1 MLGGTAS
8 AAFTKNSSE
17 STTGARWKRGRRE
30 FTSVRCILYVK
41 LQRVSEETHKFP
53 STTKQLDAAISLWI
67 APTTGVGISPL
78 DHLSSRLFAQSR
90 SPSMII
96 NLAERAHN
104 HNWELDP
111 VIRSLLDTDFYKLLM
126 LQFIWKH
133 FPNTRVTFSLFN
145 RHPSVRMADMVHVE
159 ELKVQLQHARGLRFR
174 KSELV
179 WLAGNTFY
187 GKRGIFEPA
196 FLEWL
201 ENGFRLS
208 DYQLRVRD
216 GQIQLS
222 FEGSWTET
230 TMWELYS
237 LAILDELKTRAQL
250 KMLSEFG
257 IDILYAR
264 AKTKLWNKIERL
276 RGVPGLSV
284 ADFGTRRRHSFLW
297 QEYVVVAMASNL
309 GSNFIG
315 TSNAFLAHKHDL
327 EAIGTNAHEIPMVM
341 AALAPDDAELKA
353 SQYKVLELWQQT
365 YEGAL
370 RVMLPDTFGTTQ
382 FLDNAPNWVADWT
395 GQRVDS
401 KDPYIAGDEYIE
413 WLKARGRDPREKLL
427 IASDTLDVDVILG
440 LHAYFA
446 GKIAKHAARAE
457 FRTAADFRDRNKWT
471 ADRRIRFSAGWG
483 TLLTND
489 FRGCNPN
496 DGGGFDPIGLICK
509 VSSVEGK
516 PAVKL
521 SDNYAK
527 ALGSPEEI
535 ERYRR
540 VFGTVGVANG
550 PLVA

>member
-1 MLGGTAS
+1 
-8 AAFTKNSSE
+8 
-17 STTGARWKRGRRE
+17 
-30 FTSVRCILYVK
+30 
-41 LQRVSEETHKFP
+41 
-53 STTKQLDAAISLWI
+53 
-67 APTTGVGISPL
+67 
-78 DHLSSRLFAQSR
+78 
-90 SPSMII
+90 MIV
-96 NLAERAHN
+96 NFAERAHN

-133 FPNTRVTFSLFN
+133 FPQTRVEFSLFN
-145 RHPSVRMADMVHVE
+145 RHPAVRMADIINIE
-159 ELKVQLQHARGLRFR
+159 ELKVQLQHVRGLRFR

-187 GKRGIFEPA
+187 GRRGIFEPA

-201 ENGFRLS
+201 ERDFRLS
-208 DYQLRVRD
+208 DYQLSVQD
-216 GQIQLS
+216 GQIHLS
-222 FEGSWTET
+222 FDGAWTDT
-230 TMWELYS
+230 TMWELYA
-237 LAILDELKTRAQL
+237 LAILDEMKTRANL
-250 KMLSEFG
+250 KTLSEFG
-257 IDILYAR
+257 LDILYAR

-297 QEYVVVAMASNL
+297 QEYVVVAMAANL
-309 GSNFIG
+309 GASFTG

-341 AALAPDDAELKA
+341 AALAPDDVALKA
-353 SQYKVLELWQQT
+353 SQYRVLELWQQT

-382 FLDNAPNWVADWT
+382 FLAGAPDWVAEWT
-395 GQRVDS
+395 GQRADS

-413 WLKARGRDPREKLL
+413 WLRSRQQNPRDKLL
-427 IASDTLDVDVILG
+427 IASDTLDVEQILG
-440 LHAYFA
+440 LHAYF
-446 GKIAKHAARAE
+446 GGTLARGLSPD
-457 FRTAADFRDRNKWT
+457 DFRNAIDFLDREKWT
-471 ADRRIRFSAGWG
+471 PERRIRFSAGWG

-496 DGGGFDPIGLICK
+496 DGDGLDPIGLICK
-509 VSSVEGK
+509 VSTVEGR

-521 SDNYAK
+521 SDNYSK
-527 ALGSPEEI
+527 ALGPPAEI

-540 VFGTVGVANG
+540 VFGTAGIADA